1 MTEGVMTPLVD
12 WQTICQDNIDKMKK
26 EGIWE

>member
-12 WQTICQDNIDKMKK
+12 WQLLYEKNINEMKK
-26 EGIWE
+26 IGLW